1 MALLGILSDSH
12 GEQLRT
18 RAALRLLQSLG
29 CDLMIHLGDVETC
42 EVIDECAGFP
52 VKLLFGNCDV
62 VHRLHDYAEMIDVE
76 VVHPSYVF
84 NSGGIGFAC
93 LHGDD
98 FQLYESLLD
107 DDEVD
112 VIFHGHSHETRDE
125 MVKNTRC
132 INPGALHRAKS
143 YTVATFDTQS
153 QLVAFHEVIGELD
166 G

>member
-18 RAALRLLQSLG
+18 RVALQLLQSLG
-29 CDLMIHLGDVETC
+29 CEMMIHLGDVETC
-42 EVIDECAGFP
+42 EVIDECAGLP

-62 VHRLHDYAEMIDVE
+62 VHRLHNYAEMLDVE
-76 VVHPSYVF
+76 VVHPFYEFKRCEIRFS
-84 NSGGIGFAC
+84 C

-98 FQLYESLLD
+98 FQLYESMLENE
-107 DDEVD
+107 EVD
-112 VIFHGHSHETRDE
+112 VIFHGHSHQTRDE

-143 YTVATFDTQS
+143 YTVATFETKS
-153 QLVAFHEVIGELD
+153 QTVAFYEVTDDID
-166 G
+166 S

>member
-12 GEQLRT
+12 GEHLRT

-29 CDLMIHLGDVETC
+29 CEIIIHLGDVETC
-42 EVIDECAGFP
+42 EVIDECAGLP
-52 VKLLFGNCDV
+52 VKLLFGNCDL
-62 VHRLHDYAEMIDVE
+62 VHRLYDYAEMIDVE
-76 VVHPSYVF
+76 VVHPSYLF
-84 NSGGIGFAC
+84 KRNGIGFAC

-107 DDEVD
+107 NEDVD
-112 VIFHGHSHETRDE
+112 VIFHGHSHEARDE

-153 QLVAFHEVIGELD
+153 QAVAYHEVKCD
-166 G
+166 TDV

>member
-29 CDLMIHLGDVETC
+29 CDTMIHLGDVETC

-76 VVHPSYVF
+76 VVHPSYEF
-84 NSGGIGFAC
+84 KSGGIGFGC

-98 FQLYESLLD
+98 FHLYESMLD
-107 DDEVD
+107 NESVD

-153 QLVAFHEVIGELD
+153 KVVAFHEVIGDID

>member
-29 CDLMIHLGDVETC
+29 CETMIHLGDVETC

-62 VHRLHDYAEMIDVE
+62 VQRLHDYAEMIDVE
-76 VVHPSYVF
+76 VVHPLYEF
-84 NSGGIGFAC
+84 KSGGICFGC

-98 FQLYESLLD
+98 FHLYESMLD
-107 DDEVD
+107 NESID

-153 QLVAFHEVIGELD
+153 NMVAFHEVVGDFD